1 MVAADRALGA
11 FAPRVARGANHPP
24 AVAPAEGDE
33 ALILA
38 AQAGS
43 LEAYNGL
50 VRRHERA
57 VFNVASR
64 LVGSAMAAEE
74 VTQDTF
80 MRAYGAL
87 ERFRGGDFRPWLL
100 RIATNRAYDELR
112 RRKRAPGSFE
122 ELAYEPEVEWS
133 TLTGAEDPDARA
145 ERLEL
150 AQILREALAQLP
162 HDQRLAVVLSDVQ
175 GYDYVEIAAITGVPY
190 GTVKSRLSRAR
201 GRLRGLLAG
210 RLGDPVPPRA
220 TPDGRHTRP

>member
-1 MVAADRALGA
+1 MVAAEIGRSPLAPSLVP
-11 FAPRVARGANHPP
+11 APRQAASVAH
-24 AVAPAEGDE
+24 EGDDE

-43 LEAYNGL
+43 LEAFNRL

-57 VFNVASR
+57 VYSVALR
-64 LVGSAMAAEE
+64 LVGSAMSAEE

-80 MRAYGAL
+80 MRAYNAL

-100 RIATNRAYDELR
+100 RIATNRSYDELR

-122 ELAYEPEVEWS
+122 ELTYEPEVEWS
-133 TLTGAEDPDARA
+133 TLTSVEEPDARA

-150 AQILREALAQLP
+150 AQILEAALAQLP
-162 HDQRLAVVLSDVQ
+162 TDQRVAVVLSDVQ

-201 GRLRGLLAG
+201 GRLRHLLAG
-210 RLGDPVPPRA
+210 SISRPRTVA
-220 TPDGRHTRP
+220 VAS

>member
-1 MVAADRALGA
+1 MVAAEVTMAM
-11 FAPRVARGANHPP
+11 FSPRGDQPP
-24 AVAPAEGDE
+24 IPAAIDAGGDE
-33 ALILA
+33 TLILE
-38 AQAGS
+38 AQSGS
-43 LEAYNGL
+43 LDAFNRL

-57 VFNVASR
+57 VYNVALR
-64 LVGSAMAAEE
+64 LVGTAMAAEE

-122 ELAYEPEVEWS
+122 ELTYEPEVEWS
-133 TLTGAEDPDARA
+133 TLTSVEDPDARA

-150 AQILREALAQLP
+150 ARVLEDALAQLP
-162 HDQRLAVVLSDVQ
+162 TDQRVAVVLSDVQ
-175 GYDYVEIAAITGVPY
+175 GYDYVEIASITGVPY

-201 GRLRGLLAG
+201 SRLRTLLVGRLEGLRPVAAAG
-210 RLGDPVPPRA
+210 
-220 TPDGRHTRP
+220 

>member
-1 MVAADRALGA
+1 M
-11 FAPRVARGANHPP
+11 FAPRRDRSPIP
-24 AVAPAEGDE
+24 ATLDADGDE
-33 ALILA
+33 ALILE
-38 AQAGS
+38 AQRGS
-43 LEAYNGL
+43 LDAFNRL

-57 VFNVASR
+57 VYNVALR
-64 LVGSAMAAEE
+64 LVGTTMAAEE

-87 ERFRGGDFRPWLL
+87 ARFRGGDFRPWLL

-122 ELAYEPEVEWS
+122 ELTYEPEVEWS
-133 TLTGAEDPDARA
+133 TLTSVEEPDARA

-150 AQILREALAQLP
+150 AKVLEDALAQLP
-162 HDQRLAVVLSDVQ
+162 TDQRVAVVLSDVQ

-201 GRLRGLLAG
+201 SRLRTLLSGRLDGLRAAAAAG
-210 RLGDPVPPRA
+210 
-220 TPDGRHTRP
+220 

>member
-1 MVAADRALGA
+1 MVAAEVTMAML
-11 FAPRVARGANHPP
+11 APRSDSSTTPAMTDAGAD
-24 AVAPAEGDE
+24 EG
-33 ALILA
+33 LILE
-38 AQAGS
+38 AQRGS
-43 LEAYNGL
+43 LDAFNRL

-57 VFNVASR
+57 VYNVALR

-122 ELAYEPEVEWS
+122 ELTYEPEVEWS
-133 TLTGAEDPDARA
+133 TLTSVEEPDARA

-150 AQILREALAQLP
+150 AQVLEAALAQLP
-162 HDQRLAVVLSDVQ
+162 NDQRVAVVLSDVQ

-201 GRLRGLLAG
+201 SRLRLLLAG
-210 RLGDPVPPRA
+210 RLEGRA
-220 TPDGRHTRP
+220 LASATR

>member
-1 MVAADRALGA
+1 MVAAEGRMRA
-11 FAPRVARGANHPP
+11 FATRSQATPP
-24 AVAPAEGDE
+24 PPLADEGNDA
-33 ALILA
+33 ALIAA
-38 AQAGS
+38 AQGGS
-43 LEAYNGL
+43 LEAFNRL

-57 VFNVASR
+57 VYNVALR
-64 LVGSAMAAEE
+64 LVGATMAAEE

-122 ELAYEPEVEWS
+122 ELTYEPEVEWS
-133 TLTGAEDPDARA
+133 TLTGVEEPDARA

-150 AQILREALAQLP
+150 GRTLRAALAQLP
-162 HDQRLAVVLSDVQ
+162 TDQRVAVVLSDVQ
-175 GYDYVEIAAITGVPY
+175 GYDYWEIAAITGVPY

-201 GRLRGLLAG
+201 GRLRTIL
-210 RLGDPVPPRA
+210 RGD
-220 TPDGRHTRP
+220 

>member
-1 MVAADRALGA
+1 MVAAEVTMALL
-11 FAPRVARGANHPP
+11 APRRDSP
-24 AVAPAEGDE
+24 ATAAALDAGGDE
-33 ALILA
+33 ALILE
-38 AQAGS
+38 AQRGS
-43 LEAYNGL
+43 LDAFNRL

-57 VFNVASR
+57 VYNVALR
-64 LVGSAMAAEE
+64 LVGTAMAAEE

-122 ELAYEPEVEWS
+122 ELTYEPEVEWS
-133 TLTGAEDPDARA
+133 TLTSVEDPDARA

-150 AQILREALAQLP
+150 AQVLEDALAKLP
-162 HDQRLAVVLSDVQ
+162 NDQRVAVVLSDVQ

-201 GRLRGLLAG
+201 SRLRTLLAG
-210 RLGDPVPPRA
+210 RLDGLQPVA
-220 TPDGRHTRP
+220 AAG

>member
-1 MVAADRALGA
+1 MAAEVTMAML
-11 FAPRVARGANHPP
+11 APRSEP
-24 AVAPAEGDE
+24 ATELVGETCADE
-33 ALILA
+33 ALILE
-38 AQAGS
+38 AQGGS
-43 LEAYNGL
+43 LEAFNRL

-57 VFNVASR
+57 VYNVALR
-64 LVGSAMAAEE
+64 LVGTAMAAEE

-122 ELAYEPEVEWS
+122 ELTYEPEVEWS
-133 TLTGAEDPDARA
+133 TLTSVEEPDARA

-150 AQILREALAQLP
+150 ARVLEAALAQLP
-162 HDQRLAVVLSDVQ
+162 TDQRVAVVLSDVQ

-201 GRLRGLLAG
+201 SRLRSLLAG
-210 RLGDPVPPRA
+210 RLDSVPSLDRNQA
-220 TPDGRHTRP
+220 TYPYKGRG

>member
-1 MVAADRALGA
+1 MVAAEVTMAML
-11 FAPRVARGANHPP
+11 APRSEPVS
-24 AVAPAEGDE
+24 AVVSEVGGDE
-33 ALILA
+33 ALILE

-43 LEAYNGL
+43 LEAFNRL

-57 VFNVASR
+57 VYNVALR
-64 LVGSAMAAEE
+64 LVGTVMAAEE

-122 ELAYEPEVEWS
+122 ELTYEPEVEWS
-133 TLTGAEDPDARA
+133 TLTSVEEPDARA

-150 AQILREALAQLP
+150 ARVLEEALAQLP
-162 HDQRLAVVLSDVQ
+162 TDQRVAVVLSDVQ

-201 GRLRGLLAG
+201 SKLRTLLTGRLDGLRTVAVAG
-210 RLGDPVPPRA
+210 
-220 TPDGRHTRP
+220 

>member
-1 MVAADRALGA
+1 MAAEVTMAML
-11 FAPRVARGANHPP
+11 APRSEPATVAVSVTGA
-24 AVAPAEGDE
+24 DE
-33 ALILA
+33 ALIME
-38 AQAGS
+38 AQGGS
-43 LEAYNGL
+43 LDAFNRL

-57 VFNVASR
+57 VYNVALR
-64 LVGSAMAAEE
+64 LVGTAMAAEE

-122 ELAYEPEVEWS
+122 ELTYEPEVEWS
-133 TLTGAEDPDARA
+133 TLTSVEEPDARA

-150 AQILREALAQLP
+150 AQVLEAALAQLP
-162 HDQRLAVVLSDVQ
+162 TDQRVAVVLSDVQ

-201 GRLRGLLAG
+201 SRLRSLLVGRLDSVPLAAA
-210 RLGDPVPPRA
+210 R
-220 TPDGRHTRP
+220 

>member
-1 MVAADRALGA
+1 MVAAEVTMAML
-11 FAPRVARGANHPP
+11 APRSEPVTAVAREVG
-24 AVAPAEGDE
+24 GDE
-33 ALILA
+33 ALILE
-38 AQAGS
+38 AQSGS
-43 LEAYNGL
+43 LEAFNRL

-57 VFNVASR
+57 VYNVALR
-64 LVGSAMAAEE
+64 LVGTVMAAEE

-122 ELAYEPEVEWS
+122 ELTYEPEVEWS
-133 TLTGAEDPDARA
+133 TLTSVEEPDARA

-150 AQILREALAQLP
+150 AQVLEAALAQLP
-162 HDQRLAVVLSDVQ
+162 PDQRVAVVLSDVQ

-201 GRLRGLLAG
+201 SRLRSLLAG
-210 RLGDPVPPRA
+210 RLDSLPLAVAR
-220 TPDGRHTRP
+220 

>member
-1 MVAADRALGA
+1 MVAAEVTMAML
-11 FAPRVARGANHPP
+11 APRSDPP
-24 AVAPAEGDE
+24 PTLAVIDAGGDE
-33 ALILA
+33 VLILE
-38 AQAGS
+38 AQSGS
-43 LEAYNGL
+43 LDAFNRL

-57 VFNVASR
+57 VYNVALR
-64 LVGSAMAAEE
+64 LVGTTMAAEE

-122 ELAYEPEVEWS
+122 ELTYEPEVEWS
-133 TLTGAEDPDARA
+133 TLTGVEDPDTRA

-150 AQILREALAQLP
+150 ARVLEAALAQLP
-162 HDQRLAVVLSDVQ
+162 NDQRVAVVLSDVQ

-201 GRLRGLLAG
+201 SRLRTLLSGRLEGLHLAAA
-210 RLGDPVPPRA
+210 A
-220 TPDGRHTRP
+220 TLP

>member
-1 MVAADRALGA
+1 MVAAEVTMAML
-11 FAPRVARGANHPP
+11 APRSDAPI
-24 AVAPAEGDE
+24 APALTDAGADEG
-33 ALILA
+33 LILE
-38 AQAGS
+38 AQRGS
-43 LEAYNGL
+43 LDAFNRL

-57 VFNVASR
+57 VYNVALR

-122 ELAYEPEVEWS
+122 ELTYEPEVEWS
-133 TLTGAEDPDARA
+133 TLTSVEEPDARA

-150 AQILREALAQLP
+150 AQVLEAALAQLP
-162 HDQRLAVVLSDVQ
+162 NDQRVAVVLSDVQ

-201 GRLRGLLAG
+201 SRLRLLLAG
-210 RLGDPVPPRA
+210 RLEGRA
-220 TPDGRHTRP
+220 LASATR